1 MTGFYERT
9 ILPRLI
15 DFGCRQHQVTD
26 QRRRVVPQAEGRV
39 LELGIGSGLN
49 LPLYDPAK
57 VTSVVG
63 VDPAEPML
71 DRARPKLEGLGFPV
85 ELRPVPA
92 EAAGLDAAEFD
103 TVLVTYSLCT
113 IPGAAAALEAARRA
127 LKPGGRL
134 LYCEHGRAPDPGPA
148 RWQRRIEP
156 LWKRIGGGCH
166 LTRDPAA
173 LLERAGFRTEREDRF
188 YIAGAP
194 RVFGYHYLGSA
205 RPG

>member
-1 MTGFYERT
+1 MAGFYENR

-26 QRRRVVPQAEGRV
+26 QRRRVVPRAEGRV

-63 VDPAEPML
+63 VDPAEAML
-71 DRARPKLEGLGFPV
+71 ERARPKLAGLSFPV
-85 ELRPVPA
+85 ELRAVPA
-92 EAAGLDAAEFD
+92 EDAGLEAGAFD

-113 IPGAAAALEAARRA
+113 IPDAATALEAARRA

-134 LYCEHGRAPDPGPA
+134 LFCEHGTAPDPGPA

-156 LWKRIGGGCH
+156 VWKRIGGGCH
-166 LTRDPAA
+166 LTRDPTA
-173 LLERAGFRTEREDRF
+173 LLEAAGFRIDEIDRF
-188 YIAGAP
+188 YLPGAP
-194 RVFGYHYLGSA
+194 KLFGFHYLGA
-205 RPG
+205 AVPR